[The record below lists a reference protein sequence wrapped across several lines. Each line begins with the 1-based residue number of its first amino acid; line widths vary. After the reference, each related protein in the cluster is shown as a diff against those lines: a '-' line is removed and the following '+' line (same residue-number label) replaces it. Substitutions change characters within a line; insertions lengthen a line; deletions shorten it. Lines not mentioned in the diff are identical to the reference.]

1 MAGTFSL
8 LAYREGRH
16 LIPFMSITT
25 IPEKV
30 KLRIW
35 GKAAGRCQYEGC
47 NNPLW
52 LDTLTQV
59 EFNVAYLAHIVAD
72 SPDGPRGHPVLSEQ
86 LKADL
91 PNLMLL
97 CDAHHRLIDKEDVA
111 GHPVERLRAMK
122 ALHERRVETTTAI
135 GPDKQSHVL
144 LYGANIG
151 LHSSPLS
158 FRKAADAM
166 IPDRYPADLHPLTLG
181 IINSSFTDR
190 DAAFWQLES
199 SHLRNMI
206 AEQVR
211 PRLAQGSINHLSIFA
226 LAPQPLLMLLGFLL
240 SDIPA
245 AEVYQLHRE
254 PADWRWQ
261 DHPDGFRFVV
271 EEPEQIS
278 GPPALVLSLSA
289 TIADERIRAVLN
301 DATIWRVTTPVP
313 NNDFLKSK
321 QQAHDFR
328 MQLRVLMDRIKLRHG
343 ERAEIHVFPAMP
355 VALAVDLGRIIM
367 PKADLALQ
375 IYDEN
380 NAVGGFAHALQLKS

>member
-1 MAGTFSL
+1 
-8 LAYREGRH
+8 
-16 LIPFMSITT
+16 MSISY
-25 IPEKV
+25 IPNKV

-47 NNPLW
+47 NHPLW
-52 LDTLTQV
+52 LDTLTQA
-59 EFNVAYLAHIVAD
+59 EFNVAYLAHIIAD

-91 PNLMLL
+91 SNLMLL
-97 CDAHHRLIDKEDVA
+97 CDVHHRLIDKEYVV
-111 GHPVERLRAMK
+111 GHPVERLQAMK
-122 ALHERRVETTTAI
+122 ALHVRRIEIIMAI

-151 LHSSPLS
+151 VHSSPLS
-158 FRKAADAM
+158 FIRAADAM
-166 IPDRYPADLHPLTLG
+166 LPDRYPADLHPLTLG
-181 IINSSFTDR
+181 MINSSFNDR
-190 DAAFWQLES
+190 DAAFWEVEN
-199 SHLRNMI
+199 SHLRNMV
-206 AEQVR
+206 AQQVR
-211 PRLAQGSINHLSIFA
+211 PRLAQGSISHLSIFA

-261 DHPDGFRFVV
+261 DHPAGFRFVV
-271 EEPEQIS
+271 EEPERIS

-289 TIADERIRAVLN
+289 TITDDRIMAVLD
-301 DATIWRVTTPVP
+301 DATIWRGTTPAP
-313 NNDFLKSK
+313 NNDLLKSRE
-321 QQAHDFR
+321 QAREFR
-328 MQLRVLMDRIKLRHG
+328 AHLRVLMDRIKLRHG
-343 ERAEIHVFPAMP
+343 EKGAIHVFPGMP

-367 PKADLALQ
+367 PKADLILR

-380 NAVGGFAHALQLKS
+380 KAGGGFLHALELKP

>member
-1 MAGTFSL
+1 
-8 LAYREGRH
+8 
-16 LIPFMSITT
+16 MSISY
-25 IPEKV
+25 ISEKV

-47 NNPLW
+47 NAPLW
-52 LDTLTQV
+52 LDTLTQA
-59 EFNVAYLAHIVAD
+59 EFNVAYLAHIIAD
-72 SPDGPRGHPVLSEQ
+72 RPDGPRGHPVLSEQ

-91 PNLMLL
+91 SNLMLL
-97 CDAHHRLIDKEDVA
+97 CDVHHRLIDKEDVA
-111 GHPVERLRAMK
+111 GHPVERLQAMK
-122 ALHERRVETTTAI
+122 ALHERRIETTAAI
-135 GPDKQSHVL
+135 APDKQSQVL

-158 FRKAADAM
+158 FSKAADAM
-166 IPDRYPADLHPLTLG
+166 LPDRYPAEVHPLTLG
-181 IINSSFTDR
+181 MINSSFTDR
-190 DAAFWQLES
+190 DGAFWHIES

-206 AEQVR
+206 AQQVR
-211 PRLAQGSINHLSIFA
+211 PRLAQGSISHLSIFA

-254 PADWRWQ
+254 PPDWRWQ
-261 DHPDGFRFVV
+261 DHPAGFRFVV
-271 EEPEQIS
+271 EEPERIS

-289 TIADERIRAVLN
+289 TITDERVRAMLD
-301 DATIWRVTTPVP
+301 DATIWRVTTPAP

-321 QQAHDFR
+321 DQAREFR
-328 MQLRVLMDRIKLRHG
+328 AQLRLLMDRIKLRHG
-343 ERAEIHVFPAMP
+343 ETAEIHVFPAVP

-367 PKADLALQ
+367 PKADLALH

-380 NAVGGFAHALQLKS
+380 KAGGGFLPALELKA